1 MTYTDRVLAIHPS
14 EMLAYWPMTETS
26 GTTATDATGNGRTG
40 TYTDVTLGE
49 PGIGDGSTGANFNGS
64 TSVMDVWSADLA
76 SAFTPGEFT
85 IALWFKIPLEVWT
98 NAHTGRLFTFQ
109 VDAGNRVLLQKNAQ
123 SNQLSTI
130 YNAGNANKTRT
141 VTSYSPVYWTHWALT
156 VSKTANAMRVYLS
169 GAQNGLAINGLGTW
183 VGTLTDGSTVIGGQ
197 SGFGPVSVLS
207 GSLAHFTVWNT
218 VLTAEEI
225 ADLALADNTEPDA
238 TFVMPARPLE
248 FAMQARPFEFTMRAR

>member
-1 MTYTDRVLAIHPS
+1 MSYSETVLAIHPD
-14 EMLAYWPMTETS
+14 EMLAYWSLGEAS
-26 GTTATDATGNGRTG
+26 GNIAYDLSGNGHHG
-40 TYTDVTLGE
+40 TYSNVVLGQPSFE
-49 PGIGDGSTGANFNGS
+49 DDETAAGFDGA
-64 TSVMDVWSADLA
+64 TSVLDVWSADLA
-76 SAFTPGEFT
+76 ANFTPGEFT
-85 IALWFKIPLEVWT
+85 ISLWFKIPLEVWT

-130 YNAGNANKTRT
+130 YNATGANKTKT
-141 VTSYSPVYWTHWALT
+141 VSDFSPVYWTHWALT

-183 VGTLTDGSTVIGGQ
+183 AGMLTNGSTVIGGQ

-207 GSLAHFTVWNT
+207 GSLAHMAVWNT

-225 ADLALADNTEPDA
+225 GSLALADPSLSDRHYIAQSRT
-238 TFVMPARPLE
+238 
-248 FAMQARPFEFTMRAR
+248 FEFIAQLRSCEFEGNG